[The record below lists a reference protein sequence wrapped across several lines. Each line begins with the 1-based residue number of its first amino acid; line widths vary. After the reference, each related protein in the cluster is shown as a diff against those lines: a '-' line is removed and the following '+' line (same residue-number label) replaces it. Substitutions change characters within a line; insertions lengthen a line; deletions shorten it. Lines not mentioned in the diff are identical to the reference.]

1 MNYLIP
7 NSYNLY
13 INELLQDN
21 DIEFILNNKI
31 ISFTNFNIFFNK
43 DYIIYRI
50 NSKLKLQCLL
60 DFLHT
65 YNNIIIK
72 KIYYYLII
80 IYLIKLKK
88 KIYYSYHISFKKRY
102 YDKYLNYGEYYLFN
116 NDKIIITDNIDYNIC
131 LIIYNKTSKKSFIG
145 IIDEFMNINC
155 LYDIINE
162 NNFDDIK
169 ISIIG
174 GYLNNNEVIIKIY
187 IILKN
192 LKLSKYIHMTY
203 LNNIKPIQK
212 IKYNSIKNSI
222 KFVSNINKYL
232 LR

>member
-50 NSKLKLQCLL
+50 NSKLKLEFLL

-88 KIYYSYHISFKKRY
+88 KF
-102 YDKYLNYGEYYLFN
+102 
-116 NDKIIITDNIDYNIC
+116 II
-131 LIIYNKTSKKSFIG
+131 LIIFH
-145 IIDEFMNINC
+145 
-155 LYDIINE
+155 
-162 NNFDDIK
+162 
-169 ISIIG
+169 
-174 GYLNNNEVIIKIY
+174 
-187 IILKN
+187 LKN
-192 LKLSKYIHMTY
+192 VIMI
-203 LNNIKPIQK
+203 NI
-212 IKYNSIKNSI
+212 
-222 KFVSNINKYL
+222 
-232 LR
+232 